1 MEGVCVLKK
10 LNNILQFETCFPVRS
25 PLERKISHVK
35 DNFFFYIIYI
45 YNGQWHYFNS
55 QVWGDSS
62 SKIWINNFLVIWYE
76 GIKDQS

>member
-35 DNFFFYIIYI
+35 DNFFFTLFTFTMDSDIISI
-45 YNGQWHYFNS
+45 AKFGAILPLKFELTT
-55 QVWGDSS
+55 
-62 SKIWINNFLVIWYE
+62 F
-76 GIKDQS
+76 